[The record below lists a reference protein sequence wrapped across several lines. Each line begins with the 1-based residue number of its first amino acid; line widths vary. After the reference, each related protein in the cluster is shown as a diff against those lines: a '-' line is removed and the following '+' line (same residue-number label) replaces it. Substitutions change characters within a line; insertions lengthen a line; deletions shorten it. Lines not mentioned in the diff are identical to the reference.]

1 MSAWAS
7 TGMEGLD
14 EIICDLKKGDKVK
27 FAATGEPT
35 EVLDVGYF
43 QPNWVSTEQLHNGEI
58 GYLVT
63 GVKNLDQA
71 QVGDTII
78 KQGTETTALAGYKAV
93 RPMVYAG
100 IFPQEGSEYQKLR
113 DAIMKLKL
121 SDASL
126 DYEPAS
132 SQALG
137 FGFRCGFL
145 GLLHL
150 EIFQERLKRE
160 FNLDLI
166 VTTPTVA
173 YKIYLTKGEEII
185 LTTPSEM
192 PDPSQIDF
200 IEEPYVDIEVL
211 SPKEYIGDLMSYI
224 IEQRGIAKNTEYLDE
239 ELVILKYHIP
249 LSRVLVDF
257 YDNIKS
263 ISSGYASMNYD
274 LVGYEKCE
282 IVKMDILVAEVAAEA
297 LTTLVYK
304 DQAHKVGKKIIGKL
318 KDVLPKAQFVIKL
331 QAAVGGKVV
340 AGDKLSALR
349 KDVTAKLYG
358 GDVTRK
364 RKLLEKQKK
373 GKKRMAQGGK
383 IAIPQE
389 AYLAILKKD

>member
-1 MSAWAS
+1 
-7 TGMEGLD
+7 
-14 EIICDLKKGDKVK
+14 
-27 FAATGEPT
+27 
-35 EVLDVGYF
+35 
-43 QPNWVSTEQLHNGEI
+43 
-58 GYLVT
+58 
-63 GVKNLDQA
+63 
-71 QVGDTII
+71 
-78 KQGTETTALAGYKAV
+78 
-93 RPMVYAG
+93 
-100 IFPQEGSEYQKLR
+100 
-113 DAIMKLKL
+113 
-121 SDASL
+121 
-126 DYEPAS
+126 
-132 SQALG
+132 
-137 FGFRCGFL
+137 
-145 GLLHL
+145 
-150 EIFQERLKRE
+150 
-160 FNLDLI
+160 
-166 VTTPTVA
+166 
-173 YKIYLTKGEEII
+173 
-185 LTTPSEM
+185 M